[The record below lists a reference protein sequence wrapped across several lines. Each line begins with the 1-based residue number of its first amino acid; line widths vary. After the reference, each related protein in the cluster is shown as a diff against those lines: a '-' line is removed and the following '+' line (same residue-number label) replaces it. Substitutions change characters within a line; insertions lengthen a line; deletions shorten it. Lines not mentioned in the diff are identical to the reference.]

1 MNSLIADFMG
11 LRHVS
16 DDKYIKNL
24 KEMKSNGIYF
34 EQGYMTSDL
43 KYDID
48 WNWLMAV
55 VDKIESIEDGK
66 YDVNILKNGTI
77 IVNYEAGGIEICNNV
92 ADISYNE
99 KIEHT
104 YQAVIDFIKWHN
116 ESNDKL

>member
-43 KYDID
+43 KYDTD
-48 WNWLMAV
+48 WNWLMPV
-55 VDKIESIEDGK
+55 IKKI
-66 YDVNILKNGTI
+66 L
-77 IVNYEAGGIEICNNV
+77 
-92 ADISYNE
+92 DISLELDSMEMYYE
-99 KIEHT
+99 IIDSVPVMEHT
-104 YQAVIDFIKWHN
+104 YQAVVDFIKWYN